1 MNKAMAGTMESS
13 DCMMTVMKKPGI
25 HIQIESIVYKQF
37 GKEIHR
43 VIEETLKKHQI
54 KDIFVHCQDK
64 GALDY
69 TIEARL
75 VTALKRLGEIDA

>member
-1 MNKAMAGTMESS
+1 MTKAMAGTMESS
-13 DCMMTVMKKPGI
+13 DCLMTVMKQTGI
-25 HIQIESIVYKQF
+25 TIKIDSIVMLQF
-37 GKEIHR
+37 GDQIRH
-43 VIEETLKKHQI
+43 VIMHTLEKHHI